1 MEDKKSL
8 KIIKYIGCSIGG
20 LYVLIVILSKIF
32 GWEEYVRFYPPCIF
46 YDWTGLYCAGCGSGR
61 AITNLLHG
69 NFYIAFRMNILLF
82 LLMPILIIDL
92 YRYYRY
98 NGKKK
103 LISGWWLVIV
113 IIAYTILRNVPA
125 FSFLAPL

>member
-1 MEDKKSL
+1 MEEKKLL
-8 KIIKYIGCSIGG
+8 KIIKYVGVLICV
-20 LYVLIVILSKIF
+20 LYVGIVILSKIY
-32 GWEEYVRFYPPCIF
+32 GWEEYIRFYPPCIF
-46 YDWTGLYCAGCGSGR
+46 YEWTGLQCAGCGSGR

-82 LLMPILIIDL
+82 ILTPILAIDL

-103 LISGWWLVIV
+103 LICGWWVVVAIIV
-113 IIAYTILRNVPA
+113 YTILRNIPA